1 MKRQVMVR
9 KGRAV
14 RPARAP
20 RRGARKRAAR
30 TARGARAASRRLA
43 WLRRGVLAVALVA
56 VVFFPV
62 SVTSSGQQ
70 PAACRGCRVQPA
82 SAERWTAQLA
92 GTWAVAAGATGTVPV
107 GGQAY
112 VAAGDGIAAVG
123 DGLTLTGY
131 RLRDGRRLW
140 QAALGAPAGS
150 AIISVRAW
158 PGVVTAG
165 ILAPGGRTR
174 TEVVLDSGTGVVVGR
189 YPAAVFG
196 GAVAASAATTVVVGP
211 DAVTSYVNGT
221 GTGQGSQGS
230 QGRSTGKGGKR
241 PKGGQGPTIRW
252 QRPTGAA
259 QSWRADGS
267 TLYVAES
274 AGGYLGS
281 APVTGLHVIDLSS
294 GAEGTL
300 RAPPGHT
307 FAGTMALAA
316 DGVVLFTSATGVT
329 AYNGSTGDTL
339 WSVSAAVPEGA
350 DPAAGLI
357 YLTVAGGAL
366 VGVAPLTGAV
376 RASVSGATAGG
387 SAGIY
392 VVRGGVALGL
402 DEGQGGEA
410 WGYNTMAG
418 RVTWTAAG
426 LPWPHYFADLS
437 GLGGSADESG
447 DTVVVAVCAKL
458 APASAGPASPAT
470 TAPTSTTPTATAPT
484 DTAPTDTTPSDT
496 GSAGSSP
503 TGSPSQ
509 SAAPVQ
515 RCAAPEL
522 VALSV

>member
-1 MKRQVMVR
+1 MVR
-9 KGRAV
+9 KHGAV

-30 TARGARAASRRLA
+30 AGSRRLA
-43 WLRRGVLAVALVA
+43 WLRRGVLVAALLA

-62 SVTSSGQQ
+62 SGTLSGQQ

-82 SAERWTAQLA
+82 SAQRWTAQLP

-112 VAAGDGIAAVG
+112 VAVGDGIAAVG
-123 DGLTLTGY
+123 DGLTLTVY
-131 RLRDGRRLW
+131 RLGNGQQLW
-140 QAALGAPAGS
+140 QAALSAPAGS

-174 TEVVLDSGTGVVVGR
+174 TEVVLDSGTGAEVGR

-221 GTGQGSQGS
+221 GTGQASQASQSSQSGKAGKSRKGSKS
-230 QGRSTGKGGKR
+230 GKG
-241 PKGGQGPTIRW
+241 PTGPTIRW
-252 QRPTGAA
+252 QRQTGAG

-281 APVTGLHVIDLSS
+281 APVTGLRVIDLSS

-316 DGVVLFTSATGVT
+316 DGDVLFTSATGVT
-329 AYNGSTGDTL
+329 AYSGSTGGAL
-339 WSVSAAVPEGA
+339 WSMSAAVPEGA

-357 YLTVAGGAL
+357 YLTAAGGAL
-366 VGVAPLTGAV
+366 VGVDPLTGVV
-376 RASVSGATAGG
+376 RGSVSGATAGG

-410 WGYNTMAG
+410 WGYNMTAG
-418 RVTWTAAG
+418 RVTWTAPG

-447 DTVVVAVCAKL
+447 DTVVVAACAKL
-458 APASAGPASPAT
+458 APANAATASPTA
-470 TAPTSTTPTATAPT
+470 TAPTSTAPT
-484 DTAPTDTTPSDT
+484 DTAPADTTPSDT

-503 TGSPSQ
+503 TASSGQ

-515 RCAAPEL
+515 LCATPEL